1 MFKLREI
8 RHGSLLSTG
17 IGALGMLAAC
27 AQQPSRVAEKL
38 PAPHVESVTA
48 QPDAI
53 HAEVLPRPAQAL
65 AAAAA
70 TAINP
75 HVGGTAMLGTR
86 TIAGNCAAAPNL
98 RMLTRM
104 VAASDAGRALAEAGP
119 ITVFAPTDAAFARL
133 PNGAADRLLAS
144 ANRPALSKVMSYH
157 VVPGAITLD
166 QLRARID
173 AGGGVAQLP
182 TVAGAP
188 LTATREGAA
197 IALTDANG
205 SKSYVETPDIQQV
218 NGVVHVVNG
227 VLVPQLG

>member
-1 MFKLREI
+1 MLKHREI
-8 RHGSLLSTG
+8 LHPSLLLTAVG
-17 IGALGMLAAC
+17 VLGMLAAC
-27 AQQPSRVAEKL
+27 AQQPSQLAERL
-38 PAPHVESVTA
+38 PAPQGEAVNARPYAV
-48 QPDAI
+48 QP
-53 HAEVLPRPAQAL
+53 EVRRQPAQAL

-75 HVGGTAMLGTR
+75 YVGGTAMLGTR
-86 TIAGNCAAAPNL
+86 TIADNCAAAPNL
-98 RMLTRM
+98 RVLTRM
-104 VAASDAGRALAEAGP
+104 VAASNAGRALSEAGP

-133 PNGAADRLLAS
+133 PNGAADQLLAS

-157 VVPGAITLD
+157 VVQGAITLN
-166 QLRARID
+166 QVRARID
-173 AGGGVAQLP
+173 AGGGIARLP

-188 LTATREGAA
+188 LTATKEGAA